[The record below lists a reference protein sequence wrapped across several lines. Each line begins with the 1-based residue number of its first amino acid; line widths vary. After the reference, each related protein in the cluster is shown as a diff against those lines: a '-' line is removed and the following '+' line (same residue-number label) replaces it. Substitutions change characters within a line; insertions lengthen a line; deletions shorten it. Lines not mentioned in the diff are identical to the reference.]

1 VTGHLLH
8 VGFPKTGSNF
18 LRRWFRAHP
27 QLAYRDGAIAGYGD
41 VYEIA
46 REAAAPRPD
55 VRYRVTS
62 SESFTAPHR
71 DSGQDHYTYTDPID
85 PAIGQETACTQLA
98 ALFPNAHILLVTR
111 GFRSMIVS
119 SYSQYVR
126 SGAGIPFEEFVQHPL
141 LDRPWDYD
149 RVIGLYR
156 SAFGA
161 ENVIV
166 MPYELLRDD
175 AARFLRTLEDRLGL
189 AHTAPASDRLNPAL
203 TPAELY
209 WYPRLTRLVHR
220 LPAASRL
227 KRLVLRG
234 IFLNRLRPAITLLQ
248 RLRPRPPV
256 TANAIPETQI
266 AKYRTK
272 AQTLRYN
279 PHYAAYARDYYQE

>member
-1 VTGHLLH
+1 MTGHLLH

-46 REAAAPRPD
+46 REAAAPRPE

-85 PAIGQETACTQLA
+85 PAIGQQTVCTHLA
-98 ALFPNAHILLVTR
+98 AIFPNAHVLLVTR
-111 GFRSMIVS
+111 GFRSMILS
-119 SYSQYVR
+119 SFSQYIR
-126 SGAGIPFEEFVQHPL
+126 SGAGVPFEEFVRHPL

-156 SAFGA
+156 NSFGA

-175 AARFLRTLEDRLGL
+175 AGRFVRTLEERLGL
-189 AHTAPASDRLNPAL
+189 DHVAAPSDPVNPAL
-203 TPAELY
+203 SPAELY
-209 WYPRLTRLVHR
+209 WYPRLTRIVRRLPVDHR
-220 LPAASRL
+220 LTRL
-227 KRLVLRG
+227 FLRG
-234 IFLNRLRPAITLLQ
+234 TFLNRLRPAIAILN
-248 RLRPRPPV
+248 RLRPAPPV
-256 TANAIPETQI
+256 TPDAIPETLI
-266 AKYRTK
+266 ATYRAK
-272 AQTLRYN
+272 AQTLRDN
-279 PHYAAYARDYYQE
+279 PLYAAYARDYYQG